1 MMIFGKKYKITAR
14 KKEELEKELKELET
28 KGRNEIADKLDWLR
42 GQLFDG
48 DDDPFAD
55 VLDEKNYLEKR
66 IIEIKDVL
74 NNCSIVEEG
83 VNTDTVQIGTKVVVG
98 FEGFEE
104 TYNMVSSLE
113 ADPLKKK
120 ISDESPVGKALIG
133 AKVGDTVEVRIGPMN
148 KKFRILKIN

>member
-1 MMIFGKKYKITAR
+1 MIFGKKYKITAR

-28 KGRNEIADKLDWLR
+28 KGRTEIADKLDWLR
-42 GQLFDG
+42 GQVFNG

-55 VLDEKNYLEKR
+55 VLDEKNFLEKR
-66 IIEIKDVL
+66 IAEIKDVL
-74 NNCSIVEEG
+74 NNCSVVG
-83 VNTDTVQIGTKVVVG
+83 DDVNTDTVEIGNKVVVG

-104 TYNMVSSLE
+104 VYTIVSSLE

-120 ISDESPVGKALIG
+120 ISDESPVGKALMG
-133 AKVGDTVEVRIGPMN
+133 AKVGDTVEVRIGPVN